1 MDRVSEN
8 VAPVPETG
16 VGVLDKAMVVMRAIS
31 DAPCGLAELQ
41 ASTGLP
47 RATAHRLASA
57 LEAHG
62 LLRRNAAGRFE
73 LGHGLVALGRLSAN
87 RFPLVDVARPVATA
101 LCDATGE
108 AVQVFVREGS
118 QRRCVL
124 SLESAHGLRWIVPEG
139 SLLPI
144 EVGSSGRLLEGEPAR
159 NGWMQSVGERE
170 AGVASVSA
178 PIHTADGAI
187 IGALSVSGPVE
198 RLTKQPGKR
207 FGTMVVA
214 AASKIRL

>member
-1 MDRVSEN
+1 MDMISEN
-8 VAPVPETG
+8 AAPVPVTG
-16 VGVLDKAMVVMRAIS
+16 VGVLDKAMVVMRAVS
-31 DAPCGLAELQ
+31 DAPCGLAQLQ

-62 LLRRNAAGRFE
+62 LLRRDAAGRFE
-73 LGHGLVALGRLSAN
+73 LGHGLVALGQLSAD

-101 LCDATGE
+101 LRDATGE
-108 AVQVFVREGS
+108 AVQVFVREGN

-144 EVGSSGRLLEGEPAR
+144 EVGSSGRLLEGERAR

-187 IGALSVSGPVE
+187 IGALSLSGPVE
-198 RLTKQPGKR
+198 RLSKQPGKR

>member
-8 VAPVPETG
+8 AATVPETG
-16 VGVLDKAMVVMRAIS
+16 VGVLDKAMVVMRVVS
-31 DAPCGLAELQ
+31 DAPRGLAELQ

-57 LEAHG
+57 LEVHG
-62 LLRRNAAGRFE
+62 LLRRDASGRFE
-73 LGHGLVALGRLSAN
+73 LGHGLVALGQLSAN

-101 LCDATGE
+101 LRDATGE

-207 FGTMVVA
+207 FGTMIVA
-214 AASKIRL
+214 AASEIRL

>member
-1 MDRVSEN
+1 
-8 VAPVPETG
+8 
-16 VGVLDKAMVVMRAIS
+16 VLDKAMVVMRAVS
-31 DAPCGLAELQ
+31 DVPCGLAELQ

-62 LLRRNAAGRFE
+62 LLRRDVAGRFE
-73 LGHGLVALGRLSAN
+73 LGHGLVALGQLSAN

-101 LCDATGE
+101 LRDATGE

-207 FGTMVVA
+207 FGTMIVA
-214 AASKIRL
+214 AASEIRL

>member
-8 VAPVPETG
+8 AATVPETG
-16 VGVLDKAMVVMRAIS
+16 VGVLDKAMVVMRAVS
-31 DAPCGLAELQ
+31 GAPRGLAELQ

-62 LLRRNAAGRFE
+62 LLRRDASGRFE
-73 LGHGLVALGRLSAN
+73 LGHGLVALGQLSAN

-101 LCDATGE
+101 LRDATGE

-207 FGTMVVA
+207 FGTMIVA
-214 AASKIRL
+214 AASEIRL

>member
-101 LCDATGE
+101 LCNATGE

-124 SLESAHGLRWIVPEG
+124 SLESGHGLRWIVPEG

-187 IGALSVSGPVE
+187 IGALSLSGPVE
-198 RLTKQPGKR
+198 RLSKQPGKR

>member
-1 MDRVSEN
+1 
-8 VAPVPETG
+8 
-16 VGVLDKAMVVMRAIS
+16 
-31 DAPCGLAELQ
+31 
-41 ASTGLP
+41 
-47 RATAHRLASA
+47 
-57 LEAHG
+57 
-62 LLRRNAAGRFE
+62 
-73 LGHGLVALGRLSAN
+73 
-87 RFPLVDVARPVATA
+87 
-101 LCDATGE
+101 
-108 AVQVFVREGS
+108 VFVREGS

-207 FGTMVVA
+207 FGTMIVA
-214 AASKIRL
+214 AASEIRL

>member
-8 VAPVPETG
+8 AATVPETG
-16 VGVLDKAMVVMRAIS
+16 VGVLDKAMVVLRAVS
-31 DAPCGLAELQ
+31 DAPRGLAELQ

-62 LLRRNAAGRFE
+62 LLRRDASGRFE
-73 LGHGLVALGRLSAN
+73 LGHGLVALGQLSAN

-101 LCDATGE
+101 LRDATGE

-207 FGTMVVA
+207 FGTMIVA
-214 AASKIRL
+214 AASEIRL

>member
-8 VAPVPETG
+8 AATVPETG
-16 VGVLDKAMVVMRAIS
+16 VGVLDKAMVVMRAVS
-31 DAPCGLAELQ
+31 DVPCGLAELQ

-62 LLRRNAAGRFE
+62 LLRRDVAGRFE
-73 LGHGLVALGRLSAN
+73 LGHGLVALGQLSAN

-101 LCDATGE
+101 LRDATGE

-207 FGTMVVA
+207 FGTMIVA
-214 AASKIRL
+214 AASEIRL

>member
-8 VAPVPETG
+8 AATVPETG
-16 VGVLDKAMVVMRAIS
+16 VGVLDKAMVVMRAVS
-31 DAPCGLAELQ
+31 DAPRGLAELQ

-62 LLRRNAAGRFE
+62 LLRRDASGRFE
-73 LGHGLVALGRLSAN
+73 LGHGLVALGQLSAN

-101 LCDATGE
+101 LRDATGE

-178 PIHTADGAI
+178 PIHAADGAI

-207 FGTMVVA
+207 FGTMIVA
-214 AASKIRL
+214 AASEIRL

>member
-8 VAPVPETG
+8 AATVPETG
-16 VGVLDKAMVVMRAIS
+16 VGVLDKAMVVMRAVS
-31 DAPCGLAELQ
+31 DAPRGLAELQ

-62 LLRRNAAGRFE
+62 LLRRDASGRFE
-73 LGHGLVALGRLSAN
+73 LGHGLVALGQLSAN

-101 LCDATGE
+101 LRDATGE

-207 FGTMVVA
+207 FGAMVVA
-214 AASKIRL
+214 AASEIRL

>member
-8 VAPVPETG
+8 AAPVPETG
-16 VGVLDKAMVVMRAIS
+16 VGVLDKAMVVMRAVS
-31 DAPCGLAELQ
+31 DVPCGLAELQ

-62 LLRRNAAGRFE
+62 LLRRDASGRFE
-73 LGHGLVALGRLSAN
+73 LGHGLVALGQLSAN

-101 LCDATGE
+101 LRDATGE

-207 FGTMVVA
+207 FGTMIVA
-214 AASKIRL
+214 AASEIRL

>member
-8 VAPVPETG
+8 AAPVPETG
-16 VGVLDKAMVVMRAIS
+16 VGVLDKAMVVMRAVS
-31 DAPCGLAELQ
+31 DVPCGLAELQ

-62 LLRRNAAGRFE
+62 LLRRDVAGRFE
-73 LGHGLVALGRLSAN
+73 LGHGLVALGQLSAN

-101 LCDATGE
+101 LRDATGE

-207 FGTMVVA
+207 FGTMIVA
-214 AASKIRL
+214 AASEIRL